1 MSYVV
6 GISTMEGH
14 ILHVGGP
21 ELQVPQHD
29 GSDQCEHAA
38 RHQAGHD

>member
-1 MSYVV
+1 
-6 GISTMEGH
+6 MEGH